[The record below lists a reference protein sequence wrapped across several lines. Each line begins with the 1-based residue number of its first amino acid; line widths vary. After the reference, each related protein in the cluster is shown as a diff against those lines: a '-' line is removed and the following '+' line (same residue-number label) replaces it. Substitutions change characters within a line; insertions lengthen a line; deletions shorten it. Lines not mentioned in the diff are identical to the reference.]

1 MQSPFLVSAEYTQED
16 GCLDDSGGK
25 RSVRTLAAVA
35 EAENIERYDPAAI
48 ERKWQ
53 LVWEA
58 ENTWVVANPG
68 SPEFDEAKP
77 KSYVLEMLP
86 YPSGEPHV
94 GHLKTY
100 SVGDAI
106 AHFRRRRGFSVLH
119 PMGYDAFGL
128 PAENNAI
135 TTGEHPREATEKSI
149 DSFRKQFKRWGISI
163 DWTRELGTHQ
173 PSYYRWT
180 QWIFLKLFERGLAHK
195 HEAPVHWCPKDQTVL
210 ANEQVN
216 ADGTCERCGTLVE
229 LRQLEQWFFR
239 ITEYAQQLL
248 DDFDLLESWPEN
260 VITMQRNWIGRSEG
274 AEVVFHCEE
283 PDLNF
288 LVFTTRPDT
297 LFGATFFV
305 LAPEHPE
312 VERLAAGTAQENA
325 VRDYV
330 NESTRITPEERAD
343 EERQKTG
350 VPLGREV
357 VNPVNGERIPMFVAD
372 YVLMEYGT
380 GAIMAVP
387 AHDERD
393 YEFAKAYDLPIRQV
407 IRADDSKP
415 ATPGGEAEDVADDA
429 GLPYSGDGLMV
440 NSGRFDGKHN
450 RDAYDEI
457 VDWLASEGRGEKAVN
472 FRLRD
477 WLVSRQRYWGAPIP
491 IIYCDECGMAPVPE
505 DQLPVLLPDIKE
517 YAPKGKSPLAA
528 AEDWVNTECP
538 KCGGKARRETDTM
551 DTFVDSSWYF
561 LRYLDPRND
570 EECWAREVADYW
582 MPVDQYI
589 GGVEHAILHLMYAR
603 FFVKALHDMDLLEA
617 REPFANLF
625 TQGMITRDGAKM
637 SKSRGNTV
645 SPAEYVERFGADTLR
660 TYICF
665 MGPPIKGGDWSDEGA
680 EGIFRFL
687 SRLWRLGR
695 EVAQRTEAGGDA
707 RVPEAEPRATRL
719 MSAEGPAREV
729 LAKAH
734 WAIDKVT
741 RDIDPRFQFNTAIS
755 AVMELVNEIYRVKD
769 GLYDDPTGAASVR
782 FATSS
787 AVSLLFPFA
796 PHLCCE
802 VYEWLEGERVW
813 EQPWPEADPDL
824 LERDTYMLVVQVN
837 GKLRDRI
844 EVGSDTDQEE
854 LVELAKSSENVQ
866 RHLDGK
872 AVAKEIVVPGRLVNF
887 VVKG

>member
-1 MQSPFLVSAEYTQED
+1 MD
-16 GCLDDSGGK
+16 
-25 RSVRTLAAVA
+25 
-35 EAENIERYDPAAI
+35 RYDPQAI

-68 SPEFDEAKP
+68 SPEFDASKP

-106 AHFRRRRGFSVLH
+106 AHFRRRRGYSVVH

-135 TTGEHPREATEKSI
+135 QTGVHPRIATEESI
-149 DSFRKQFKRWGISI
+149 ASFREQFMRWGISI
-163 DWTRELGTHQ
+163 DWTREIGTHE

-180 QWIFLKLFERGLAHK
+180 QWIFLKLFERGLAERR
-195 HEAPVHWCPKDQTVL
+195 EAPVHWCPKDQTVL
-210 ANEQVN
+210 ANEQVI
-216 ADGTCERCGTLVE
+216 DGHCERCGTLVE

-274 AEVVFHCEE
+274 AEVIFRCE
-283 PDLNF
+283 DLDLDF
-288 LVFTTRPDT
+288 PVFTTRPDT

-312 VERLAAGTAQENA
+312 VERLAAGTKHEAA

-330 NESTRITPEERAD
+330 NESARATAEERAS
-343 EERQKTG
+343 EEHQKTG

-357 VNPVNGERIPMFVAD
+357 TNPVNGERIPMFVAD
-372 YVLMEYGT
+372 YVVMDYGT
-380 GAIMAVP
+380 GALMAVP
-387 AHDERD
+387 AHDDRD
-393 YEFAKAYDLPIRQV
+393 YEFARAFDLPIRRV
-407 IRADDSKP
+407 IEGSNPEEER
-415 ATPGGEAEDVADDA
+415 ED
-429 GLPYSGDGLMV
+429 GLPYSGDGVMV
-440 NSGRFDGKHN
+440 NSGRFDGEHN
-450 RDAYDEI
+450 REAYDEI
-457 VDWLASEGRGEKAVN
+457 VAWLESEGRGRPSVN

-477 WLVSRQRYWGAPIP
+477 WLLSRQRYWGAPIP
-491 IIYCDECGMAPVPE
+491 ILYCDQCGIVPVPE
-505 DQLPVLLPDIKE
+505 DQLPVLLPDIE
-517 YAPKGKSPLAA
+517 EFAPKGKSPLAA
-528 AEDWVNTECP
+528 AEDWVHTECP
-538 KCGGKARRETDTM
+538 KCGGEAHRETDTM

-570 EECWAREVADYW
+570 EQCWSREVADYW

-645 SPAEYVERFGADTLR
+645 SPAEYVDRFGADTLR

-665 MGPPIKGGDWSDEGA
+665 HAPPIKGGDWSDEGA

-695 EVAQRTEAGGDA
+695 EVAERTEEVGVSPAG
-707 RVPEAEPRATRL
+707 T
-719 MSAEGPAREV
+719 EGEAREL
-729 LAKAH
+729 LAKAN

-755 AVMELVNEIYRVKD
+755 AVMELVNEIYRLKEQ
-769 GLYDDPTGAASVR
+769 LYGDETGAAAVR
-782 FATSS
+782 FSTST
-787 AVSLLFPFA
+787 AASLLFPFA
-796 PHLCCE
+796 PHLCSE
-802 VYEWLEGERVW
+802 VYEWLEGKRVW
-813 EQPWPEADPDL
+813 EQPWPEADPEL

-844 EVGSDTDQEE
+844 EVAADTAEPD
-854 LVELAKSSENVQ
+854 LVELAKSSDNVRRQ
-866 RHLDGK
+866 LDGK
-872 AVAKEIVVPGRLVNF
+872 AIVKEIVVPGRLVNL